1 MEFFGGGHNCFERR
15 ESWAGL
21 CTVQAFL
28 ISTRRWIYWHRSIS
42 VKVYRNIH
50 QFKEQTEENMREF
63 SKETFLKISDRSEW
77 DAWVHIFNIWRLLI
91 DHIMQLCFMCAEYKK
106 LNPLQLVPALEIGG
120 TVLADSIAILFV
132 NLPFPS
138 RRPRRNFFLERYV
151 MPWHY
156 SDLKQWSVVWM
167 WGIIHGIFY
176 GILSVPHNT
185 LMDLKNGMCEIQI
198 NFF

>member
-1 MEFFGGGHNCFERR
+1 MRCSSTHLQY
-15 ESWAGL
+15 S
-21 CTVQAFL
+21 TV
-28 ISTRRWIYWHRSIS
+28 TYRS
-42 VKVYRNIH
+42 YNAAL
-50 QFKEQTEENMREF
+50 FMR
-63 SKETFLKISDRSEW
+63 
-77 DAWVHIFNIWRLLI
+77 
-91 DHIMQLCFMCAEYKK
+91 AEYKK

-167 WGIIHGIFY
+167 WGIIHGISY
-176 GILSVPHNT
+176 GILSVPQNT
-185 LMDLKNGMCEIQI
+185 FMDLKNGMCEIQI
-198 NFF
+198 NFFSKSLVVSNVEVVLYYGNKILIFAV